1 MALLS
6 RLGKWS
12 HAAQFSVARLTD
24 YANLA
29 AIELGLARKRF
40 MRDLILYALLG
51 LSVMFGLAFV
61 CVAAIVS
68 AANTRYLIE
77 VAWAVAGF
85 WVLASIGALLVVCT
99 RDEHGTF
106 SVLSEELQRD
116 IRTVR
121 ESV

>member
-12 HAAQFSVARLTD
+12 HAAQFSVACLTD

-40 MRDLILYALLG
+40 MRDLILYAMLG

-85 WVLASIGALLVVCT
+85 WVLASIGALLVVRT